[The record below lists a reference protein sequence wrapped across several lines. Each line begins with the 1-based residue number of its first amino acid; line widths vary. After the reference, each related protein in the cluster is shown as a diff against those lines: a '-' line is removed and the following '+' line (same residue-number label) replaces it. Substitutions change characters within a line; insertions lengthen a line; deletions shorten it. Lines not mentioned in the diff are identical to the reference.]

1 MCPSANQRD
10 KEQFGGDKFVLT
22 SSDLTQRKLQYFEFL
37 GIIMGI
43 AIRTGIHLVLDL
55 PAIFWKNLIGANPT
69 TIDIHQIEQ
78 RFFNK
83 MNMILKQTKDEEVE
97 PYYWTVMLADGKE
110 FDLTTDGTG
119 REKEVSFNERIEYV
133 RRCIYTKLT
142 ESSVQCAAVR
152 RGLVKIIPESIL
164 NQISWEE
171 MESWVCGQKY
181 IDVDLIQRNTKLVG
195 FTPDDELIVNFW
207 QLFESLNQQDR
218 RSFVKFVYAIERLP
232 VTDEDWKRMKLEF
245 AIHEL
250 KKTNKKGEP
259 VQPDDLLPEA
269 STCFNQLKLPRYTS
283 KEKMRKQIICA
294 FTNDNESMNAEH
306 DQLAREMR
314 REHVEDRRNSYD
326 DQSDQEE

>member
-1 MCPSANQRD
+1 LGLMCPSANQRD

-232 VTDEDWKRMKLEF
+232 VTDEDWNRMKL
-245 AIHEL
+245 
-250 KKTNKKGEP
+250 
-259 VQPDDLLPEA
+259 
-269 STCFNQLKLPRYTS
+269 
-283 KEKMRKQIICA
+283 
-294 FTNDNESMNAEH
+294 
-306 DQLAREMR
+306 
-314 REHVEDRRNSYD
+314 
-326 DQSDQEE
+326 